1 MSRYNPVLFFIC
13 SIALTLFLSCNDQ
26 SEHRESQNSER
37 KKFQLNTIQK
47 VDTNFREGD
56 IIFQTS
62 ASGQSLAIQ
71 LATHSP
77 FSHCGII
84 LKKGNELM
92 VFEAVQPVKFT
103 PIDQWI
109 ERGDDHYYVLKRLH
123 HADSILDDAT
133 LLEMHSFAKQNTG
146 KEYDL
151 PFEWTDKKMYCSEL
165 VYKIYLQGA
174 GIEIGQTAKMKDF
187 DLSSPIVKKIM
198 KQRYGEKIP
207 LEQVVISPSAIF
219 DSPLLITVK
228 EVNKP

>member
-1 MSRYNPVLFFIC
+1 MKTNFHLFALSLFVFCSCTESNHGSNSARATEKIEVTNDNNP
-13 SIALTLFLSCNDQ
+13 
-26 SEHRESQNSER
+26 
-37 KKFQLNTIQK
+37 
-47 VDTNFREGD
+47 DTNFREGD

-174 GIEIGQTAKMKDF
+174 GIEVGQTAKMKDF